1 MGAERGGGLSR
12 ASEVSLKEW
21 LRPTRELLNTAL
33 DNGERV
39 LGSLLQGLV
48 RPYPISSAST
58 PNREVEA
65 GGLAEERG
73 EKGWMRRLPPAGKSV
88 DDILRGPGEN
98 MESSGGDISEP

>member
-1 MGAERGGGLSR
+1 MSR

-33 DNGERV
+33 DNGDLV
-39 LGSLLQGLV
+39 LGSLVQGLV

-58 PNREVEA
+58 PNKEVEA

-73 EKGWMRRLPPAGKSV
+73 EKGCMRRLPPADGSV
-88 DDILRGPGEN
+88 DDILRGPGEKIQ
-98 MESSGGDISEP
+98 SRGGDINEP